1 MTPLNKVIPSGE
13 QSLKRNEPLEHEAEP
28 EKKRI
33 AEHESIKQSGERE
46 KNGSLNMKVSSS
58 RVNER
63 RMDR

>member
-28 EKKRI
+28 EKKRT

-46 KNGSLNMKVSSS
+46 KNGSLNVKSIKQSLK
-58 RVNER
+58 ETGC
-63 RMDR
+63 